1 MLVVLSTLI
10 EYNVS
15 RFHKASRG
23 AVYKA
28 EHFVIFSVPEEGAKE
43 GLSAEFVALG
53 CGYMHEGFG
62 AEDTEVGDIWFVS
75 APGLLW
81 GGVV

>member
-15 RFHKASRG
+15 RFHEASHG

-28 EHFVIFSVPEEGAKE
+28 EHFAVFSVPEEGAKE
-43 GLSAEFVALG
+43 GLSAELG
-53 CGYMHEGFG
+53 AVFISKVTVNCSYF
-62 AEDTEVGDIWFVS
+62 TQSVTNS
-75 APGLLW
+75 TTK
-81 GGVV
+81 